1 MKRLSIAVFAL
12 LLMAGETVAA
22 PRRDISNMTCDQ
34 INALLRKDGKALL
47 VSPAGQVK
55 GLKKWDI
62 YVSDRAICAG
72 LETRVKRRIRSTT
85 GTCYVSQCVENGQS
99 LRR

>member
-12 LLMAGETVAA
+12 LLMAGETLAA
-22 PRRDISNMTCDQ
+22 QRRDVSNMTCDQ
-34 INALLRKDGKALL
+34 INDLLRKDGKALL
-47 VSPAGQVK
+47 RFPAGRVK
-55 GLKKWDI
+55 DLMKWDI
-62 YVSDRAICAG
+62 YVSDRAICPG

-85 GTCYVSQCVENGQS
+85 GTCNVSQCVENGQS